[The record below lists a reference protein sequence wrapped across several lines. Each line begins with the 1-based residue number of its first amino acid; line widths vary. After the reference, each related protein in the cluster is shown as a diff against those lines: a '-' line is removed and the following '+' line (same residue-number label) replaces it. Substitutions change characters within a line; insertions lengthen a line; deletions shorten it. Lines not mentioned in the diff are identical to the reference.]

1 MPQETN
7 RSGEN
12 YPLDN
17 LTFNLITIMHKKSRA
32 LEAYDKYIEDAQ
44 DDEEI
49 GELLEEMRAQ
59 DADCVMQL
67 QQHLTRLLTEQGEA
81 GSSANRNTPKTNAAR
96 AGSAGKGGSSG
107 SRNK

>member
-1 MPQETN
+1 MPQASE
-7 RSGEN
+7 REGD

-44 DDEEI
+44 DNEEI
-49 GELLEEMRAQ
+49 SELLEEMRSQ

-67 QQHLTRLLTEQGEA
+67 QQHLTRLLTEQSEA
-81 GSSANRNTPKTNAAR
+81 GSSANRTTPKTNAAR
-96 AGSAGKGGSSG
+96 AGSTGKGGSSS
-107 SRNK
+107 SRNR